1 MIILFILIL
10 SLLIYYIYYIYSKDD
25 VVIERSIK
33 FTHSKPYNND
43 RIIYAYT
50 DNLDN
55 DKTVTNI
62 FKKHNVDDK
71 LVYFYNNM
79 FKSMY
84 KYELIYG
91 VDKNT
96 NVSKVYVTTNQYDT
110 IYGVEKRNDK
120 YSMRYYKG
128 VEKFKKLEL
137 DTFIGIDKS
146 SLFYTLFNIKDET
159 IVYKKYD
166 QSHNYKLNSY
176 HFCIDSY
183 KINDYKSQIKSL
195 LTNYNCNIKNIDKW
209 LNTYKNHYI
218 YWIGITKK
226 DALEVTIYYRKE
238 KET

>member
-1 MIILFILIL
+1 MIILFILVL
-10 SLLIYYIYYIYSKDD
+10 SLLLIYFFYTKDGTI
-25 VVIERSIK
+25 IEKSIK
-33 FTHSKPYNND
+33 FTRHKPYNNN
-43 RIIYAYT
+43 RITYAYT
-50 DNLDN
+50 HNLDN
-55 DKTVTNI
+55 DITFKNI
-62 FKKHNVDDK
+62 FKKHKVDAK

-79 FKSMY
+79 FKTMD
-84 KYELIYG
+84 KFELIYG
-91 VDKNT
+91 IDKNT
-96 NVSKVYVTTNQYDT
+96 NVSKIYITTEFNNM

-128 VEKFKKLEL
+128 VEHFKKSEL

-159 IVYKKYD
+159 TVYKKYD
-166 QSHNYKLNSY
+166 QTHNYILNSY
-176 HFCIDSY
+176 HFSIDSY

-195 LTNYNCNIKNIDKW
+195 LSNYKCNIETIDKW

-226 DALEVTIYYRKE
+226 DDIEITIYYRKE